1 MLKLYHPRLNNPNNM
16 LQILSVIAPLFLIIF
31 ATALLQKFKNIG
43 EDWSK
48 VLNEFALK
56 IGLPAL
62 IFSALAKTSFS
73 FKQEEILLILSNS
86 LFLLVSFALAIIIV
100 KILRLNKQMAM
111 TLFIC
116 FGFSN
121 IAYLGI
127 PVLTQIAGVKI
138 IPVAS
143 LIVAVYL
150 LWQFTVGTGYLEYC
164 FDKNKKNIIRDF
176 LKGLVKSPLLLA
188 VFFGITVSAI
198 GITLPEVLLKS
209 LDMISASV
217 TPTVLV
223 VIGLFIGKSKIG
235 KLTEWVPVFLF
246 SLVTLAALPSM
257 FYFGARFF
265 GFDPSRFSS
274 SIIEAAMPLAIT
286 PFALADRYNLN
297 KDFISRS
304 IVLSTI
310 LSVVS
315 LPFWISILAK

>member
-1 MLKLYHPRLNNPNNM
+1 M
-16 LQILSVIAPLFLIIF
+16 
-31 ATALLQKFKNIG
+31 
-43 EDWSK
+43 
-48 VLNEFALK
+48 NEFALK

-121 IAYLGI
+121 TAYLGI

-315 LPFWISILAK
+315 LPFWISILAKG

>member
-1 MLKLYHPRLNNPNNM
+1 M
-16 LQILSVIAPLFLIIF
+16 
-31 ATALLQKFKNIG
+31 
-43 EDWSK
+43 
-48 VLNEFALK
+48 NEFALK

-121 IAYLGI
+121 TAYLGI

>member
-1 MLKLYHPRLNNPNNM
+1 M

-121 IAYLGI
+121 TAYLGI